1 MPDAAMIEF
10 ACPHCGH
17 AHRASREFVGRRS
30 LCASCR
36 SVVAIPS
43 DAGDTAVG
51 AGRSDAALEAAISD
65 GGVSPWEV
73 AFARAVVAQGA
84 DELAVATAMR
94 ARRATGGR
102 MSSLPTMLTARG
114 VTDAEASR
122 RAMVAARRTT
132 RGAASVA
139 ADEQFEE
146 CPNCFSFLATRDR
159 ACPYCGQRRAEDGL
173 LEMCPNCKAEQ
184 PGGSPHCASCG
195 ADMRSGLLPAR
206 PATGPPASATMHT
219 PPARAS
225 RRRRPNRTAMLGTI
239 LSYAAALL
247 LVAGV
252 VGGIWAFGHRDELVH
267 GRSGAALNRS
277 VTQFS
282 EALRYGDSEL
292 VASLIDPAA
301 RVAPEAVAAVL
312 PAVTGGDPGQEVLS
326 IECQPPRVEGSSAS
340 VYAEVVLKRPD
351 ATLSEENA
359 IEGLETVNALTGR
372 ASTNAKR
379 LTWKWLLREGKW
391 YYAGPLS

>member
-1 MPDAAMIEF
+1 
-10 ACPHCGH
+10 
-17 AHRASREFVGRRS
+17 
-30 LCASCR
+30 
-36 SVVAIPS
+36 
-43 DAGDTAVG
+43 
-51 AGRSDAALEAAISD
+51 
-65 GGVSPWEV
+65 
-73 AFARAVVAQGA
+73 
-84 DELAVATAMR
+84 
-94 ARRATGGR
+94 
-102 MSSLPTMLTARG
+102 
-114 VTDAEASR
+114 
-122 RAMVAARRTT
+122 
-132 RGAASVA
+132 
-139 ADEQFEE
+139 
-146 CPNCFSFLATRDR
+146 
-159 ACPYCGQRRAEDGL
+159 
-173 LEMCPNCKAEQ
+173 
-184 PGGSPHCASCG
+184 
-195 ADMRSGLLPAR
+195 
-206 PATGPPASATMHT
+206 
-219 PPARAS
+219 
-225 RRRRPNRTAMLGTI
+225 MLGTI